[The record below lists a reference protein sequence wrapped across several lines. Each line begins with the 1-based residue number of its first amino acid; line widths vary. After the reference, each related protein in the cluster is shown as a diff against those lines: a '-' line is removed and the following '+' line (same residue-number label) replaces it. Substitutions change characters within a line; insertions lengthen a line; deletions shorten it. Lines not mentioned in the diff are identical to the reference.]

1 MQTIGNK
8 GVKEIADEVA
18 RVYVSILAAKKVTID
33 GKDKTEEQLMELYT
47 DHLKKLMEPPVK
59 QRGQKSGF
67 LMFCEYHRPQLKKDG
82 LDFKTCAV
90 RLGELWN
97 TADQDFWNQQKTGD
111 GNRFVGKHC
120 KFWLEADCIDDDRW
134 VKAIVSNFNAEDKM
148 HTIKYDADEGGWRGI
163 NINEWIDDE
172 YFEWISKEDYDA
184 DALDDDDEID
194 GDDDDEIDG
203 DDGDEIDSDDGDE
216 IDSDSALTEE
226 IDSSPDEEELEEEE

>member
-1 MQTIGNK
+1 MTSFLQTIQTK
-8 GVKEIADEVA
+8 GIKAIADEVG

-33 GKDKTEEQLMELYT
+33 GSEKTEEQLMELYT
-47 DHLKKLMEPPVK
+47 ANLKTLMEPAVK

-97 TADQDFWNQQKTGD
+97 TADQDFWNQQKSGGAD
-111 GNRFVGKHC
+111 GTRFVGKHC
-120 KFWLEADCIDDDRW
+120 KFWLEADCIDDDGW
-134 VKAIVSNFNAEDKM
+134 VKAIVSSFNPEDKT
-148 HTIKYDADEGGWRGI
+148 HTIKYDAERGGWRGI

-184 DALDDDDEID
+184 DALDGDEI
-194 GDDDDEIDG
+194 
-203 DDGDEIDSDDGDE
+203 GDEID
-216 IDSDSALTEE
+216 DSDSSIEE
-226 IDSSPDEEELEEEE
+226 DISDSDSSSKDDEILEEEE

>member
-1 MQTIGNK
+1 MTSFLQTIQTK
-8 GVKEIADEVA
+8 GIKAIADEVG

-33 GKDKTEEQLMELYT
+33 GSEKTEEQLMELYT
-47 DHLKKLMEPPVK
+47 ANLKTLMEPAVK

-97 TADQDFWNQQKTGD
+97 TADQDFWNQQKSGGD

-120 KFWLEADCIDDDRW
+120 KFWLEADCIDDDGW
-134 VKAIVSNFNAEDKM
+134 VKAIVSSFNPEDKT
-148 HTIKYDADEGGWRGI
+148 HTIKYDAERGGWRGI

-184 DALDDDDEID
+184 DALDGDEIGDEIDDEID
-194 GDDDDEIDG
+194 DDDSSIV
-203 DDGDEIDSDDGDE
+203 DEIDSSTQSGD
-216 IDSDSALTEE
+216 DSDNE
-226 IDSSPDEEELEEEE
+226 ILEEEE